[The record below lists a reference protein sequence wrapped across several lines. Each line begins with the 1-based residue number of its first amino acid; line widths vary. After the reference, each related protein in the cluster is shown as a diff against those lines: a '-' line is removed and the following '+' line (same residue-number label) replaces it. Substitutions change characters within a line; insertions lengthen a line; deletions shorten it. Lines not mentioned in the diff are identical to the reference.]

1 VSNPS
6 KERAKMKN
14 AVEYYGLMS
23 KMNFSEDKIKKVANY
38 IYNSELEKPTWF
50 EEYYKAEQEKK

>member
-1 VSNPS
+1 
-6 KERAKMKN
+6 MD
-14 AVEYYGLMS
+14 
-23 KMNFSEDKIKKVANY
+23 FSEDKIKKVANY